1 MSTIRFNIE
10 NFVSKETILDLNS
23 IVNCIV
29 NCGNDHLIIDTSKY
43 SGIDLSN
50 FIEFIKDFLRLDYDE
65 YLKGGK
71 LWDTTQYNFIIALI

>member
-43 SGIDLSN
+43 SGMDLSN
-50 FIEFIKDFLRLDYDE
+50 FIELIRE
-65 YLKGGK
+65 YHCSDSNKTLQIIQSYRGK
-71 LWDTTQYNFIIALI
+71 ENGLENN